1 MTTPPEDFAAD
12 LPELPDLADHAR
24 AGVYPLDPAHLAT
37 LRARAHRQRYHLAE
51 IDCEDCHDKA
61 QLLAL
66 TARQMRL
73 PEYFGRN
80 WDALYDCL
88 TDPAALPIAPGH
100 VLLFTRTQTLRQHAP
115 EALEMLR
122 QLCSDAA
129 TDAAAQM
136 PPRPLWTFLLND

>member
-1 MTTPPEDFAAD
+1 MTRPPEDATAA
-12 LPELPDLADHAR
+12 PALPDLADHAR
-24 AGVYPLDPAHLAT
+24 AGCYPLAPLHLAA
-37 LRARAHRQRYHLAE
+37 LRDAAHRQRYHLAE
-51 IDCEDCHDKA
+51 IDCEGCTDKT

-115 EALEMLR
+115 EALATLR
-122 QLCSDAA
+122 EVCADAA
-129 TDAAAQM
+129 EEARAQM
-136 PPRPLWTFLLND
+136 PPRPLWTFLLAD

>member
-1 MTTPPEDFAAD
+1 MTDSAA
-12 LPELPDLADHAR
+12 PSPANLPDLADLSC
-24 AGVYPLDPAHLAT
+24 AGFYLLDPVHLAT
-37 LRARAHRQRYHLAE
+37 LRAHAHRQRYHLAE
-51 IDCEDCHDKA
+51 IDCEGCTDKA

-100 VLLFTRTQTLRQHAP
+100 VLLFTRTQTLRQRAP
-115 EALEMLR
+115 EALAMLR
-122 QLCSDAA
+122 EVCAEAAEEAA
-129 TDAAAQM
+129 TQT
-136 PPRPLWTFLLND
+136 PPRPLWAFLLND